1 MHNSCDRVYRF
12 LTLCITL
19 CPESMMPGVQLW
31 AEAVHE
37 TPAGGVKVITWPITC
52 MHIYI
57 GM

>member
-1 MHNSCDRVYRF
+1 
-12 LTLCITL
+12 
-19 CPESMMPGVQLW
+19 MMPGVQLW